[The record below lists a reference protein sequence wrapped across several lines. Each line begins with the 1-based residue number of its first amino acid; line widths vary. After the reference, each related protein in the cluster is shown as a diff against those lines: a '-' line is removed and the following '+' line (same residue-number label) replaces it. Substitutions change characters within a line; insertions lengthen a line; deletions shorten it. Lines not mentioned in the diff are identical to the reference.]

1 VLFLLYCFQLKKR
14 IRKPSKS
21 KTKYQKIII
30 MSILFGALLVGGTVA
45 TFTNV
50 GKNPNNDAAKKAQA
64 EQLISILTNASV
76 PGAQALGASKANI
89 TIVEFGD
96 YQCPYCAKFNNE
108 TKNNL
113 TDNYIDKGIAKF
125 IFKDL
130 IINDLPKDRLS
141 SLAAEASYCA
151 AEQDRYWPYH
161 DELYNNYKGE
171 NTGWISKASLIE
183 FAKDVKINNIEQ
195 FTSCLDSHKYSQI
208 VMKNDIFGKEI
219 GLGTTPTFFFLKQ
232 NSTKVA
238 AIQGFHPYSVF
249 KNVID
254 QMLVNSSI

>member
-1 VLFLLYCFQLKKR
+1 LKKR
-14 IRKPSKS
+14 IRKPSKP

-50 GKNPNNDAAKKAQA
+50 GKNQNSDAAKKAQA
-64 EQLISILTNASV
+64 ERLISLLTNASL
-76 PGAQALGASKANI
+76 PGAEALGANGAPI

-96 YQCPYCAKFNNE
+96 YQCPVCASFNNV

-113 TDNYIDKGIAKF
+113 TDNYINKGIAKF
-125 IFKDL
+125 VFKDL
-130 IINDLPKDRLS
+130 IINDLPNDKLS

-151 AEQDRYWPYH
+151 AEQNKYWPYH

-171 NTGWISKASLIE
+171 NPGWISRASLIE
-183 FAKDVKINNIEQ
+183 FAKDVKIDNIEQ

-208 VMKNDIFGKEI
+208 VMKNDIFGKEL
-219 GLGTTPTFFFLKQ
+219 GLGTAPTFFFIKQ

-238 AIQGFHPYSVF
+238 AIQGFHPYSAF
-249 KNVID
+249 KSVID
-254 QMLVNSSI
+254 QLLTNSSI